1 MFELITTHPFLFLI
15 LRDNDTFALHILLTP
30 RGTCRSILKQTI
42 KTGTHARLISVKQ
55 IKRRKHRPQ
64 TTISKH
70 EEIETLRT
78 MLRLPSR
85 PHKHEPPRRLLVE
98 PAEILLETQDSIQT
112 QHTHSPSQNAVATNF
127 KSRAASTHTPPSSS
141 NSRPSLAQPIRQ
153 DESRTAQSVRT
164 TVRYERPV
172 KPSNET
178 TDVPS
183 ER

>member
-1 MFELITTHPFLFLI
+1 MLELITTHPFLFLI
-15 LRDNDTFALHILLTP
+15 LRNNNTFALHIPLTP
-30 RGTCRSILKQTI
+30 RRTCRNILKQTI
-42 KTGTHARLISVKQ
+42 KTGTHARLISIKQ

-70 EEIETLRT
+70 EEIKTLRT

-85 PHKHEPPRRLLVE
+85 PHKHEPPRRLLIE
-98 PAEILLETQDSIQT
+98 PAEILLETQNSIQT
-112 QHTHSPSQNAVATNF
+112 QHTHSPSQNAVAINF
-127 KSRAASTHTPPSSS
+127 RPRATSTHTPPSSS

-164 TVRYERPV
+164 TARYERPV
-172 KPSNET
+172 EPSNET
-178 TDVPS
+178 TDIPS